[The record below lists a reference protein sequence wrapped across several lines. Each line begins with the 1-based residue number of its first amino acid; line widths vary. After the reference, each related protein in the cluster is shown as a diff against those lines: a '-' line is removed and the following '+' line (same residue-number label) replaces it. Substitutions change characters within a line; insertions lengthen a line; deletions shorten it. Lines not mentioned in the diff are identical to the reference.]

1 MGVCRGVGRTSAFDP
16 GDRVVVRQT
25 VPDAGEVPDREDAGQ
40 PVRVRGNPIN
50 DVGDTGRRDR
60 LVDAGGV
67 GDAGDEPGRLG
78 EVPSGWFWCGQRE
91 PERTSVSRSATLRA
105 VSRPQIVPFRV
116 PSTGSFSLAGE
127 ISHRERG
134 DLFIYLFIYGSVTGD
149 RPQKSTVQIHAP
161 LPIEISRQMNNLTA
175 FSFAAMAVS
184 RYDRA
189 PHTPAPHSAVITAQI
204 GPFPR
209 KIDPF
214 PQKPTCL

>member
-1 MGVCRGVGRTSAFDP
+1 MRIRASQYVFAGIQSMTSATRAAATVSSMPAASAMWAMSPDALARSRPDGSGVGS
-16 GDRVVVRQT
+16 
-25 VPDAGEVPDREDAGQ
+25 E
-40 PVRVRGNPIN
+40 
-50 DVGDTGRRDR
+50 
-60 LVDAGGV
+60 
-67 GDAGDEPGRLG
+67 
-78 EVPSGWFWCGQRE
+78 S

-116 PSTGSFSLAGE
+116 PSTGSFSLVGE
-127 ISHRERG
+127 IPHRERG
-134 DLFIYLFIYGSVTGD
+134 DLFIYLFVYGSVTGD
-149 RPQKSTVQIHAP
+149 RPQRSTVQIHAP
-161 LPIEISRQMNNLTA
+161 LPIGISRQMNNLTA

-184 RYDRA
+184 CYDRA

>member
-1 MGVCRGVGRTSAFDP
+1 MRIRASQYVFAGIQSMTSATRAAATVSSMPAASAMWAMSPDALARSRPDGSGVGS
-16 GDRVVVRQT
+16 
-25 VPDAGEVPDREDAGQ
+25 E
-40 PVRVRGNPIN
+40 
-50 DVGDTGRRDR
+50 
-60 LVDAGGV
+60 
-67 GDAGDEPGRLG
+67 
-78 EVPSGWFWCGQRE
+78 S

-116 PSTGSFSLAGE
+116 PSTGSFSLVGE
-127 ISHRERG
+127 IPHRERR
-134 DLFIYLFIYGSVTGD
+134 DLFIYLFVYGSVTGD
-149 RPQKSTVQIHAP
+149 RPQRSTVQIHAP
-161 LPIEISRQMNNLTA
+161 LPIGISRQMNNLTA

-214 PQKPTCL
+214 PQKLTCL